1 MRARKRRQSPFFRTL
16 LELWEA
22 MAPSEALAR
31 IRADFLQTG
40 DAARVLAE
48 RTKLV
53 DETVS
58 AGAAELLA
66 ALPSGFS
73 LLAVGGYGR
82 RQLFPYSDVDLLL
95 LFENERMPE
104 QSREKIAAFLQ
115 RLWDAGMRVSH
126 SVRTPAECAELHD
139 ENIELNISLL
149 DQRFLTGDRAL
160 YAKLLE
166 RLPRFIHGQRDS
178 LVRNLSKLTRER
190 HQKFNSTYYH
200 LEPNIKETP
209 GGFRDLQLIA
219 WLDQIRKATAQ
230 RLGAPEDVHGLDEA
244 RRFLTHLRCHLHFQF
259 GRDANQFTFDAQETV
274 AGADAAATMRSYF
287 RHARDIS
294 RLALRTLETSESQ
307 SSNLFA
313 QFRDWRS
320 RLSNAD
326 FTVLRERVHFRVPQ
340 QLDSDPWLLLRLFQ
354 FMARHGIRLS
364 IEAGDR
370 IETRLPAIAAYFADA
385 RPLWP
390 ALRELLA
397 LPHAT
402 LALRAMHETG
412 VLRALLP
419 EFEKIE
425 CLVIRDFYHRYTVD
439 EHTLVTVQAL
449 EELRD
454 TEDPIRQR
462 YADILSELGDPS
474 LLYFA
479 LLMHDIGKGV
489 PGAGHVDGSLRLAE
503 FAMRRIEMPRPERET
518 VAFLIRSHLEMSE
531 VMQSRDIFDPAT
543 AEYLAQLTGTVER
556 LKQLTLLTFADISAV
571 NPAAMTPWR
580 AEHLLQLFILT
591 YNGLTRELET
601 SRIESTAADF
611 PDYAWFL
618 DGFPR
623 RYLLTHSAADIQAHV
638 ALEEASRKRGVA
650 LDLVKTGA
658 AYQLTIITRDRP
670 FLFASVAG
678 TLSGFG
684 MNIVKAEAFANRQG
698 IVLDTFTF
706 ADPSRTLELNPTEID
721 RLRATLERVILG
733 KLEVK
738 ELLRNR
744 PKPALPSR
752 KSKIDARVSFDGEAS
767 NTATLIQIVAQD
779 RPGLLYDLASAISR
793 HGCNIEVV
801 LIDTEAHKAIDVFYV
816 TSAGAKVSPPV
827 QQELDQELR
836 AACQ

>member
-1 MRARKRRQSPFFRTL
+1 
-16 LELWEA
+16 
-22 MAPSEALAR
+22 MAPGETLDR
-31 IRADFLQTG
+31 IRESFLRTG

-48 RTKLV
+48 RTAFV
-53 DETVS
+53 DDAVS

-66 ALPSGFS
+66 AMPAGFS

-95 LFENERMPE
+95 LFENDRMPE
-104 QSREKIAAFLQ
+104 DARENIAAFLR

-139 ENIELNISLL
+139 QNIELNISLL
-149 DQRFLTGDRAL
+149 DQRFLTGDRGL

-190 HQKFNSTYYH
+190 HEKFNSTFYH

-219 WLDQIRKATAQ
+219 WLDQIRKATPQ
-230 RLGAPEDVHGLDEA
+230 RLSLPENLQGLEEA
-244 RRFLTHLRCHLHFQF
+244 RRFLSYVRCHLHYQF
-259 GRDANQFTFDAQETV
+259 GRDANQFTFDAQESV
-274 AGADAAATMRSYF
+274 AGADAADTMRTYF
-287 RHARDIS
+287 RHARDIH
-294 RLALRTLETSESQ
+294 RVALRALETSESQ

-326 FTVLRERVHFRVPQ
+326 FTVSRERVHFRFPQ

-354 FMARHGIRLS
+354 FIARHGIRLS
-364 IEAGDR
+364 IEAGER
-370 IETRLPAIAAYFADA
+370 IAARLAFLRTYFAEP

-390 ALRELLA
+390 ALRELLS
-397 LPHAT
+397 LPNAT

-412 VLRALLP
+412 VLAALLP

-439 EHTLVTVQAL
+439 EHTLVTIQTL

-454 TEDPIRQR
+454 APDPIRKR
-462 YADILSELGDPS
+462 YAEILSELGEPS

-479 LLMHDIGKGV
+479 LLMHDVGKGV

-503 FAMRRIEMPRPERET
+503 CAMRRIEMPRPERET
-518 VAFLIRSHLEMSE
+518 ALFLIGSHLEMSE
-531 VMQSRDIFDPAT
+531 AMQSRDIFDPAT
-543 AEYLAQLTGTVER
+543 AEHMAGRTGTVER
-556 LKQLTLLTFADISAV
+556 LRLLTLLTFADISAV

-580 AEHLLQLFILT
+580 AEHLSQLFMLT
-591 YNGLTRELET
+591 YNELTRELES

-611 PDYAWFL
+611 PEYAWFL

-623 RYLLTHSAADIQAHV
+623 RYLLTHSTAAIEAHI
-638 ALEEASRKRGVA
+638 ALEEAGRKRGVA
-650 LDLVKTGA
+650 LDLVKAGPV
-658 AYQLTIITRDRP
+658 YQLTLITRDRP

-698 IVLDTFTF
+698 IVLDTFSF
-706 ADPSRTLELNPTEID
+706 ADPSRTLELNPSEID
-721 RLRATLERVILG
+721 RLRAALERVILG
-733 KLEVK
+733 KADVK

-744 PKPALPSR
+744 PKAAPPSR
-752 KSKIDARVSFDGEAS
+752 KSRIETRISFDGEGS
-767 NTATLIQIVAQD
+767 RTATLIQVVAQD
-779 RPGLLYDLASAISR
+779 RPGLLYDLAAAMSR
-793 HGCNIEVV
+793 YGCNIEVV

-816 TSAGAKVSPPV
+816 TSEGGKLGAAV
-827 QQELDQELR
+827 QQQLEEELR